1 MKRFEVYAQD
11 ERTIRLKERF
21 FRAQG
26 FDPLPPWETES
37 GDWRMWVQQV
47 TV

>member
-1 MKRFEVYAQD
+1 MKSFEVYAQD

-21 FRAQG
+21 FREQG
-26 FDPLPPWETES
+26 FLPMPPRQTDT